1 MRDMGGSGLP
11 PVKIKGVPAKNGKN
25 KNLGPL
31 EGEPDGKVRKV
42 AVVVESGP
50 DVEKWS
56 AQVKFEA

>member
-1 MRDMGGSGLP
+1 MKKSLP
-11 PVKIKGVPAKNGKN
+11 PKNGKN
-25 KNLGPL
+25 RNPAPP

-56 AQVKFEA
+56 APVKFEA